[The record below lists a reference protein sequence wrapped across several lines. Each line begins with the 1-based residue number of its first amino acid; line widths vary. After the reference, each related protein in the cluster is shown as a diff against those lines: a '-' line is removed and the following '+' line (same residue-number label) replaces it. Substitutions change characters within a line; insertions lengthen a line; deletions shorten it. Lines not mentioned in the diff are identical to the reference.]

1 MKLVSREYK
10 VMLDHEPFVD
20 RRAALRALRDELDAL
35 AGAIGRIAMKGD
47 FDEEVERTIVFLDT
61 PETALRRGGFVLR
74 RRMAGEKAEYT
85 LKCRSEDRYFAAGA
99 DLRTVKGF
107 KADEKLE
114 EDIAPPFRCRFSH
127 SNTVRPP
134 KKSGLRRG
142 EPPGT
147 LGEAAAFFPV
157 LGAMPTTGGRSR
169 WTRRCGS

>member
-1 MKLVSREYK
+1 M
-10 VMLDHEPFVD
+10 
-20 RRAALRALRDELDAL
+20 RRP
-35 AGAIGRIAMKGD
+35 IGRVVVKGH
-47 FDEEVERTIVFLDT
+47 FDEEQERTIVFLDT
-61 PETALRRGGFVLR
+61 PELALRRDGFVLR

-99 DLRTVKGF
+99 DLGTVKGF

-147 LGEAAAFFPV
+147 LGEAAAFFPA
-157 LGAMPTTGGRSR
+157 LGDGPRRERASR
-169 WTRRCGS
+169 RTRRCGS